1 VLLDGVAVGTTSS
14 TSYDVR
20 DAGPGTHTLSVAAV
34 NIIGAGG
41 PASAPITL
49 SKASSPRKAKALQ
62 GANGGKKTAGVK
74 WRAPA
79 SSGGLTILKYQVQVL
94 PKVGKSTK
102 KSVGVTKHRLMLT
115 LKNGRYQ
122 FRVRARTADGWGPWS
137 KKTDAVRPR

>member
-1 VLLDGVAVGTTSS
+1 VLLDGVQVGTTSS

-20 DAGPGTHTLSVAAV
+20 DAGPGTHALAVAAV
-34 NIIGAGG
+34 NLIGTGG
-41 PASAPITL
+41 QATAPIVL
-49 SKASSPRKAKALQ
+49 PKASSPRKARALQ
-62 GANGGKKTAGVK
+62 GPQGGKRTAGVK

-94 PKVGKSTK
+94 PKVGKASK
-102 KSVGVTKHRLMLT
+102 KSVGASKHRLMLK
-115 LKNGRYQ
+115 LGNGRYQ